1 MSEVATVAAST
12 PEAAP
17 NAGASNQPASQP
29 GQPIRVTS
37 SRPSADKYAEGFMAA
52 LNKPREE
59 EPAAEAAVPAPEAPL
74 EQQPVAEAAPAV
86 DPVTGQPIEQPATD
100 QSQQAQ
106 AATVPE
112 EGEVPPDD
120 FEPAGISEAL
130 RRVNSDVRRMIKGS
144 MYRDAEYKKLG
155 FTVDHARFYANAG
168 FTPERAT
175 KILQRMPTAEDDD
188 RVFSMADAAVRIE
201 QDYKS
206 NPEGF
211 LGNLEQADPNAF
223 RAFVAKAA
231 ERYEQVVP
239 EVRRDRTVNTAKQL
253 INVLKT
259 RGTNSKNEV
268 LVAAAQI
275 LEEDMFGPGGIE
287 ASAAEPQIPE
297 EVQRRLAAYEQEI
310 QRVREAQQNLQRQ
323 RVVGFQS
330 SVVQATQQGLAQHLK
345 GMIDQTR
352 LPLADED
359 KNTWIGSVLESVRRD
374 FVNTPD
380 LVTAFNLALTN
391 GNFDQRHGQNATA
404 FALDRAK
411 RLALPH
417 FNAEFQRY
425 KRLVGG
431 NRSAPPPPPAGAPQ
445 QRTQQPAAQQA
456 AVPQNVMGSARPANP
471 APPPPRTT
479 LPRGRQ
485 PDVDS
490 YFKGLAAT
498 MMAKL
503 GGAPR

>member
-1 MSEVATVAAST
+1 MSEVATAPAST

-37 SRPSADKYAEGFMAA
+37 SRPSADKYAEGFLAA

-59 EPAAEAAVPAPEAPL
+59 EPVAEATAPPPEAPL

-86 DPVTGQPIEQPATD
+86 DPVTGQPIEQAATD
-100 QSQQAQ
+100 QTQQAQ
-106 AATVPE
+106 ATTVPE
-112 EGEVPPDD
+112 DGEVPPDD

-175 KILQRMPTAEDDD
+175 KILQRMPTADDDD

-201 QDYKS
+201 QDYRS
-206 NPEGF
+206 NPDNF

-223 RAFVAKAA
+223 RVFVAKAA
-231 ERYEQVVP
+231 ERYEQVAP

-297 EVQRRLAAYEQEI
+297 EIKRRLDAYEQEI
-310 QRVREAQQNLQRQ
+310 QRTREAQQNLQRQ
-323 RVVGFQS
+323 RVMGFQS
-330 SVVQATQQGLAQHLK
+330 AVVNATSSGLAQHLK

-359 KNTWIGSVLESVRRD
+359 KNTWVSTVLEDVRRD

-380 LVTAFNLALTN
+380 LVTAFNQALTN

-417 FNAEFQRY
+417 FNAELQRY
-425 KRLVGG
+425 KRLVGA
-431 NRSAPPPPPAGAPQ
+431 NRSAPPPPAGAPQ
-445 QRTQQPAAQQA
+445 QRTQQPPQA

-479 LPRGRQ
+479 LPKGRQ
-485 PDVDS
+485 PDTDS
-490 YFKGLAAT
+490 YFRGLQAT
-498 MMAKL
+498 IMARL
-503 GGAPR
+503 GGTPR